1 MTVFHIVGTDDRDG
15 LLTAAVKFLT
25 GSITDLGRIVS
36 RLNKESESGSRG
48 RTLRR
53 RWRAE
58 AALRALERAEEE
70 LSTTKDLLKIILEE

>member
-58 AALRALERAEEE
+58 AALRA
-70 LSTTKDLLKIILEE
+70 